1 MKAARTL
8 AAAAAAL
15 LLAACA
21 ATLPDKRLPAAA
33 TFDLL
38 GRVLV
43 SNEGRAFSSGFRWR
57 HDADS
62 DEIWL
67 LSPVGQTLAHIAAD
81 AGGAT
86 LTTADQQTYQAASVE
101 KLTGQALGWPLP
113 LDRLQHWITA
123 DAVPGMAVAKVARDA
138 RSRVTVIEQ
147 ADWRIRYVYP
157 ETGNDQERPRRL
169 DMTRDGQQI
178 RLVIDTWRGGRG
190 L

>member
-8 AAAAAAL
+8 AACAAAL

-21 ATLPDKRLPAAA
+21 AMLPDKRLPAAA
-33 TFDLL
+33 AFDLL
-38 GRVLV
+38 GRVLA

-57 HDADS
+57 HDADG

-67 LSPVGQTLAHIAAD
+67 LSPVGQTLAYITAD
-81 AGGAT
+81 AGSAM
-86 LTTADQQTYQAASVE
+86 LTSADQQTYQAASVE

-113 LDRLQHWITA
+113 LDQLQYWITA
-123 DAVPGMAVAKVARDA
+123 DAVPGAAVAKIARDA
-138 RSRVTVIEQ
+138 RNRATLIEQ

-157 ETGNDQERPRRL
+157 ETGSDAERPRRL

-190 L
+190 P